1 MFAVALGA
9 CAAGWISVPRPG
21 LSSAVGTAHAL
32 ALPSRVAHV
41 HATESAEAD
50 QPWYSR
56 LAEGY
61 SEGYERARASFATPR
76 PGEAVD
82 PNAGPLRR
90 SDKLAGLLL
99 TVWLVEALT
108 FGAALLCAWLLGAS
122 PAFAL
127 GSTRARLVAAAR
139 NAAAFRVATR
149 LPRLLAELAALPY
162 VFRAVGSRPM
172 ENRAT
177 FVKDRASQSAAL
189 LAVLVLTIRACNR
202 TLLAGTSE
210 PAAAILAA
218 ALSRAA
224 QPFIGPLGFLE
235 PLAIAIGAAAHRAW
249 ELLLLLATRLVAIDA
264 AARCTPINAAFYAL
278 SDLERYLETP
288 FKLVL
293 AALGAFVD
301 EVVRPLLRTLGLLTV
316 NTLG

>member
-1 MFAVALGA
+1 
-9 CAAGWISVPRPG
+9 
-21 LSSAVGTAHAL
+21 
-32 ALPSRVAHV
+32 
-41 HATESAEAD
+41 
-50 QPWYSR
+50 
-56 LAEGY
+56 
-61 SEGYERARASFATPR
+61 
-76 PGEAVD
+76 
-82 PNAGPLRR
+82 
-90 SDKLAGLLL
+90 
-99 TVWLVEALT
+99 
-108 FGAALLCAWLLGAS
+108 
-122 PAFAL
+122 
-127 GSTRARLVAAAR
+127 
-139 NAAAFRVATR
+139 
-149 LPRLLAELAALPY
+149 
-162 VFRAVGSRPM
+162 M